1 MSMVSPTPFL
11 LLRRSAAGMTLVEAL
26 LALVLLSVCLIPA
39 ANALR
44 SAVAVPADS
53 ALAARQLD
61 CVSALMETVVA
72 EPFGDLL
79 AAAGEPDAPSRY
91 STSARAQCPALTVT
105 ITRYGIDRTRK
116 IGIGGT
122 GNHLLRVTTALAA
135 PDGRF
140 PLTALVTR

>member
-1 MSMVSPTPFL
+1 
-11 LLRRSAAGMTLVEAL
+11 MTLIEAL

-44 SAVAVPADS
+44 GAVAVPADS
-53 ALAARQLD
+53 ALAAQQLD
-61 CVSALMETVVA
+61 CVSALMEKVVA

-79 AAAGEPDAPSRY
+79 AAAGAPDAASRY
-91 STSARAQCPALTVT
+91 STVAGVQCPALTVT
-105 ITRYGIDRTRK
+105 ITRFGIDSTRK
-116 IGIGGT
+116 IGAGGT